1 MKKNYLFFFIILF
14 LSQYGNTQPTYDA
27 LRDNVWVTGY
37 RLFSPDSTR
46 LMWLDFRGDTMQI
59 RKKFGPGPPIFRMNG
74 SLCDEAGNLLFYSN
88 GCSII
93 DTAHTKIE
101 GAEIINF
108 GPDYYTNQCFMD
120 LGSPMISGLISLPIG
135 EKDFLTFHL
144 RYERINTIIVDHFLY
159 SSVSLDENNELQT
172 NFVDSLIVENNDN
185 GFYFG
190 GMASVRAGNGLD
202 WWLIQPEKSTN
213 KYYKI
218 YASADSVYTHHTQE
232 IGVVSTNQENGT
244 GDATF
249 SPDGTK
255 YARYLPQSDLRIFD
269 FDRCTGEFTNP
280 LHIPIQ
286 DIADSLWSTSVAFSA
301 SGKYLYLGS
310 NDFVYQLDME
320 VDDIAASR
328 TTVAVYDGFT
338 SSGLSTRFGQM
349 ELGPDGKIYMA
360 CPAGRRV
367 LHVIEYPDSAGVA
380 CQVNQHKFF
389 IEDAAFS
396 GSLPNFPNF
405 RLGPVDPPCELVS
418 TVDVLPLVSFEV
430 YPNPADEEVFVE
442 MENLRDDWSFQL
454 YNAQGQLMQSGKIR
468 DRITA
473 ISTLSYPTG
482 LYVMQLRSEEGDAAS
497 RNIIISH

>member
-1 MKKNYLFFFIILF
+1 M
-14 LSQYGNTQPTYDA
+14 
-27 LRDNVWVTGY
+27 
-37 RLFSPDSTR
+37 
-46 LMWLDFRGDTMQI
+46 
-59 RKKFGPGPPIFRMNG
+59 
-74 SLCDEAGNLLFYSN
+74 
-88 GCSII
+88 
-93 DTAHTKIE
+93 
-101 GAEIINF
+101 
-108 GPDYYTNQCFMD
+108 
-120 LGSPMISGLISLPIG
+120 
-135 EKDFLTFHL
+135 
-144 RYERINTIIVDHFLY
+144 DHFLY
-159 SSVSLDENNELQT
+159 SSISLDENNELET
-172 NFVDSLIVENNDN
+172 NFVDSLIVENNEN

-190 GMASVRAGNGLD
+190 GMASVRAGNGID

-218 YASADSVYTHHTQE
+218 YASADTVYSHHTQE

-244 GDATF
+244 GDAIF

-269 FDRCTGEFTNP
+269 FDRCTGEFSNP

-320 VDDIAASR
+320 ADDIAASR

-338 SSGLSTRFGQM
+338 TSGLSTRFGQM

-405 RLGPVDPPCELVS
+405 RLGPVDPACELVS
-418 TVDVLPLVSFEV
+418 TVDIPSLVSFEV
-430 YPNPADEEVFVE
+430 YPNPVDKVMRLSVGVGYGKWIYEI
-442 MENLRDDWSFQL
+442 
-454 YNAQGQLMQSGKIR
+454 YNAQGQLVDQDQIR
-468 DRITA
+468 DEITEV
-473 ISTLSYPTG
+473 STEWYPAG
-482 LYVMQLRSEEGDAAS
+482 LYVVHIRSENGEVSSQKVLVG
-497 RNIIISH
+497 H